1 MSTTE
6 IPEVKAIRA
15 TKQAL
20 LILTDEGDEVWVPK
34 SVIHDDS
41 EVYEDG
47 HEGTL
52 VVQEWFAKKTEEF
65 RGYVE

>member
-6 IPEVKAIRA
+6 IPEVKVLRA

-20 LILTDEGDEVWVPK
+20 LVQLEDLTEVWVPK
-34 SVIHDDS
+34 SVVHDDS

-52 VVQEWFAKKTEEF
+52 VVQEWFAKKTDEL
-65 RGYVE
+65 RGYAE